1 MQVQVQVQ
9 KMDLEQLKATG
20 NTISEASVYWGILKN
35 LLPLTLVG
43 GVTAMAT
50 NFSRILKKYT
60 WGERLLTSVSVVGVG
75 CVAAGVATLGL
86 SLFLK
91 QPTPELQIVASSVAG
106 ATGQKIFD
114 VYGSKLLGRFYTE
127 AKDASMDASQDVPS
141 TGRTDG
147 HGTRDGSGHEGRL
160 S

>member
-1 MQVQVQVQ
+1 
-9 KMDLEQLKATG
+9 MDLEQLKATG

-35 LLPLTLVG
+35 LLPLALVG
-43 GVTAMAT
+43 GVTAMVT
-50 NFSRILKKYT
+50 NFSHILKKYT
-60 WGERLLTSVSVVGVG
+60 WGERILISVSVVGVG
-75 CVAAGVATLGL
+75 CVAAGAAALGL

-114 VYGSKLLGRFYTE
+114 VYGSRILGRFYTE
-127 AKDASMDASQDVPS
+127 VTEVKDMNADVSQDAPS
-141 TGRTDG
+141 PGRTDG
-147 HGTRDGSGHEGRL
+147 HGPRDGSDHESRL

>member
-1 MQVQVQVQ
+1 
-9 KMDLEQLKATG
+9 MDLEQLKATG

-60 WGERLLTSVSVVGVG
+60 WGERVLTSVSVVGVG

-127 AKDASMDASQDVPS
+127 AKDVSQDAPS
-141 TGRTDG
+141 PGRTDG
-147 HGTRDGSGHEGRL
+147 HGPRDGSGHDSRL

>member
-1 MQVQVQVQ
+1 
-9 KMDLEQLKATG
+9 MDLEQLKTTG

-60 WGERLLTSVSVVGVG
+60 WGERLLNSVSVVGVG

-114 VYGSKLLGRFYTE
+114 AYGSKLLGRFYTE
-127 AKDASMDASQDVPS
+127 AKDANVDVSQDAPS
-141 TGRTDG
+141 SGHTGRTDG

>member
-1 MQVQVQVQ
+1 
-9 KMDLEQLKATG
+9 MDLEQLKATG
-20 NTISEASVYWGILKN
+20 TTISEASVYWGILKN

-60 WGERLLTSVSVVGVG
+60 WGERVLTSVSVVGVG

-114 VYGSKLLGRFYTE
+114 VYAARILGRLYTE
-127 AKDASMDASQDVPS
+127 ANDTSADVSQDAPS
-141 TGRTDG
+141 PGRTDG
-147 HGTRDGSGHEGRL
+147 HGPRDGSGHDSRL

>member
-1 MQVQVQVQ
+1 
-9 KMDLEQLKATG
+9 MDLEQLKATG
-20 NTISEASVYWGILKN
+20 NTISEASVYWDILKN

-60 WGERLLTSVSVVGVG
+60 WGERILTSVSVVGVG

-114 VYGSKLLGRFYTE
+114 VYGSRILGRFYTE
-127 AKDASMDASQDVPS
+127 AKDMNADVSQDAPS
-141 TGRTDG
+141 PGRTDG
-147 HGTRDGSGHEGRL
+147 HGPRDGSGHAGRL

>member
-1 MQVQVQVQ
+1 
-9 KMDLEQLKATG
+9 MDLEQLKATG
-20 NTISEASVYWGILKN
+20 NAISEASVYWGILQN

-60 WGERLLTSVSVVGVG
+60 WGERALTSVSVVGVG
-75 CVAAGVATLGL
+75 CVAAGVAALGL

-91 QPTPELQIVASSVAG
+91 HPTPELQIVASSIAG
-106 ATGQKIFD
+106 ATGQKVFD
-114 VYGSKLLGRFYTE
+114 VYGSRILGRLYSET
-127 AKDASMDASQDVPS
+127 KDVSTDVTQDAPS
-141 TGRTDG
+141 PGRTDG
-147 HGTRDGSGHEGRL
+147 HGPRDGSDHEGRL